1 MLLLGLEIHS
11 VPNQIPI
18 SAWTDGMI
26 ARDGPD
32 AIQDT
37 HYRWGGLGLSWN
49 WTQPATQ
56 EAWNTTGYYKTHPK
70 MILFRRNSLFR
81 SDPDDESS
89 NNSRGLGTGQ

>member
-1 MLLLGLEIHS
+1 MTAAAAGAGPGLEIHF

-18 SAWTDGMI
+18 STWTDGMI

-37 HYRWGGLGLSWN
+37 HYRWGGLRLSWN

-56 EAWNTTGYYKTHPK
+56 EAWNTTDGNYKTHPK
-70 MILFRRNSLFR
+70 MLLFRI
-81 SDPDDESS
+81 
-89 NNSRGLGTGQ
+89 

>member
-1 MLLLGLEIHS
+1 MIFNDIFCQDVRAPAPAINQAAGLISIIPTSPQRGLLLGPGPGLQIHS

-18 SAWTDGMI
+18 STWTDGMI

-49 WTQPATQ
+49 WTQPGH
-56 EAWNTTGYYKTHPK
+56 TGS
-70 MILFRRNSLFR
+70 M
-81 SDPDDESS
+81 
-89 NNSRGLGTGQ
+89 